1 MTCTYGGIDGCRAG
15 WFCVFLDP
23 DDGWDYRLAPDAQV
37 LAQSV
42 RQVSTALIDIPIGL
56 LDQGRD
62 ERRCDVEARR
72 LLGRPRSA
80 SVFAAPVRAA
90 LGATDYVAAGNTN
103 RRLTG
108 RGLSRQSW
116 ALVPKIRD
124 VDNLL
129 RDFPALR
136 GVLRECHP
144 EVGLCML
151 NGGRAML
158 GNKKQARGREERL
171 EVLRRYFPAADALLR
186 KAAARYL
193 RRQVALDDVID
204 AMVSAVTAK
213 WGDGAYRTLPAE
225 RITDSRGNAMEIV
238 YWQPV

>member
-1 MTCTYGGIDGCRAG
+1 MTWHYVGIDGSRAG
-15 WFCVFLDP
+15 WFCVFLDR
-23 DDGWDYRLAPDAQV
+23 DDGWDYGLAPDAKV
-37 LAQSV
+37 LAQSI

-56 LDQGRD
+56 LDEGHD
-62 ERRCDVEARR
+62 ERRCDLEARR

-90 LGATDYVAAGNTN
+90 LGANNYVAAGKTN

-108 RGLSRQSW
+108 CGLSRQSW

-129 RDFPALR
+129 REFPDLR

-144 EVGLCML
+144 EVGLCTL
-151 NGGRAML
+151 NRGQAMVA
-158 GNKKQARGREERL
+158 NKKQARGREERL
-171 EVLRRYFPAADALLR
+171 EVLRRYFPAADALLG
-186 KAAARYL
+186 KAAANHL

-204 AMVSAVTAK
+204 AMVAAVTAK
-213 WGDGAYRTLPAE
+213 CGDGAYRTLPAE
-225 RITDSRGNAMEIV
+225 PITDSRGNAMEIV